1 MIGKKEEKS
10 KKKKKTVS
18 GRVRG
23 KQRRRKGDHGSG

>member
-10 KKKKKTVS
+10 KKKKTVS